1 MLLTV
6 VGLGQE
12 MKVEPPFWWADM
24 PTDELQ
30 LMIYAEDIGYYT
42 ASTSTQNVVIQ
53 RQLSGDSKNYKFL
66 YIDLEGAK
74 PGSIEFLFFLP

>member
-1 MLLTV
+1 MKKSFFTCLLFLLLTV

-53 RQLSGDSKNYKFL
+53 
-66 YIDLEGAK
+66 
-74 PGSIEFLFFLP
+74 